1 MSNIKL
7 LSKSLSQKI
16 AAGEVVERPASVV
29 KELLENSLDAGS
41 TFITVEIEEG
51 GKKLIRI
58 SDNGSGI
65 EPNEVELAFL
75 RHATSKIENEND
87 LYNIRCMGFRG
98 EALYSISAVSKTTMI
113 TKTRANQMGKKAVVN
128 GGEVVEIVDAGCPDG
143 TTITISDLFFN
154 TPARLKF
161 MKSNAAETSQVSSIV
176 QKMILARPEVSIK
189 FISNGSLIYQSN
201 GDGSIQ
207 NAVYSIYGANT
218 ATATKEFE
226 FTYNDVKVY
235 GVLGERST
243 FRSSRINQTLYVNR
257 RYVKDPA
264 INQAIES
271 AYGSVL
277 MKGKFPFYVIYID
290 VNAQTVDVN
299 VHPQK
304 LYVKFSNQKEVR
316 SAVYEAVKTFSRS
329 LGSVPEIMFN
339 EEASEKAQRP
349 IRKAFSFESENTHHK
364 EDVRETSDG
373 VINENGKKP
382 SPVIEDMQPKT
393 YDYKKELE
401 YLDSIKQPSKL
412 KQTFAA
418 PVDVDIEPIV
428 IKNREEP
435 EQRSYL
441 DDEAQAKIIGAAFD
455 TYIIIE
461 HGEDLYLIDQHAA
474 HERLIYEKLLDQFV
488 HENVVSQHLLIPQ
501 DNKIT
506 FEEKAILKEYISQ
519 LEKLGF
525 SLDFPDELTVSI
537 KSVPHLLGQP
547 RFSSFFVE
555 LFDILREE
563 SNRDELSVIQKI
575 ISMSCK
581 KAIKAGDK
589 LSHQEI
595 SLLIKGIKDEEVPL
609 TCPHGRPF
617 VMKITKYQIDKK
629 AGRIV

>member
-1 MSNIKL
+1 
-7 LSKSLSQKI
+7 
-16 AAGEVVERPASVV
+16 
-29 KELLENSLDAGS
+29 
-41 TFITVEIEEG
+41 
-51 GKKLIRI
+51 
-58 SDNGSGI
+58 
-65 EPNEVELAFL
+65 
-75 RHATSKIENEND
+75 
-87 LYNIRCMGFRG
+87 
-98 EALYSISAVSKTTMI
+98 
-113 TKTRANQMGKKAVVN
+113 
-128 GGEVVEIVDAGCPDG
+128 
-143 TTITISDLFFN
+143 
-154 TPARLKF
+154 
-161 MKSNAAETSQVSSIV
+161 
-176 QKMILARPEVSIK
+176 
-189 FISNGSLIYQSN
+189 
-201 GDGSIQ
+201 
-207 NAVYSIYGANT
+207 
-218 ATATKEFE
+218 
-226 FTYNDVKVY
+226 VKVY

-243 FRSSRINQTLYVNR
+243 FRSSRINQTLFVNK
-257 RYVKDPA
+257 RYVKDPG

-290 VNAQTVDVN
+290 VNTQTVDVN

-316 SAVYEAVKTFSRS
+316 SAIYEAVKTFSRS

-339 EEASEKAQRP
+339 EEASQQAQKP
-349 IRKAFSFESENTHHK
+349 IRKAFSFESKNTQHK
-364 EDVRETSDG
+364 EITREKADDD
-373 VINENGKKP
+373 IKENGEKV

-401 YLDSIKQPSKL
+401 FLNSIKQPSKL
-412 KQTFAA
+412 KQTFT
-418 PVDVDIEPIV
+418 PTVDVDTEPAV
-428 IKNREEP
+428 IKMKEEP

-441 DDEAQAKIIGAAFD
+441 DEEAQAKIIGVAFD
-455 TYIIIE
+455 TYVIVE

-474 HERLIYEKLLDQFV
+474 HERLIYEKLLDQFM

-506 FEEKAILKEYISQ
+506 YEEKNLLNDYIPQ

-525 SLDFPDELTVSI
+525 NLEFPDELTVSI

-547 RFSSFFVE
+547 RFSSFFIE

-563 SNRDELSVIQKI
+563 SNRNELSVIQKI

-589 LSHQEI
+589 LSHPEI
-595 SLLIKGIKDEEVPL
+595 SLLIKGIKDEEIPL

-617 VMKITKYQIDKK
+617 VMKLTKHQIDKK

>member
-1 MSNIKL
+1 
-7 LSKSLSQKI
+7 
-16 AAGEVVERPASVV
+16 
-29 KELLENSLDAGS
+29 
-41 TFITVEIEEG
+41 
-51 GKKLIRI
+51 
-58 SDNGSGI
+58 
-65 EPNEVELAFL
+65 
-75 RHATSKIENEND
+75 
-87 LYNIRCMGFRG
+87 MGFRG
-98 EALYSISAVSKTTMI
+98 EALYSISAVSKTIMI
-113 TKTRANQMGKKAVVN
+113 TKTRENQMGKKAVVN
-128 GGEVVEIVDAGCPDG
+128 GGEIVEIIDAGCPDG
-143 TTITISDLFFN
+143 TTITVSDLFYN

-189 FISNGSLIYQSN
+189 LISNGSLIYQSN
-201 GDGSIQ
+201 GDGSIK

-218 ATATKEFE
+218 AIATKEFE
-226 FTYNDVKVY
+226 YTYNDVKVY

-243 FRSSRINQTLYVNR
+243 FRSSRINQTLYVNK

-290 VNAQTVDVN
+290 VDTQTVDVN

-304 LYVKFSNQKEVR
+304 LYVKFSNQSEVK
-316 SAVYEAVKTFSRS
+316 SAVYDAVKTFSRS

-339 EEASEKAQRP
+339 EEASEQAQNP
-349 IRKAFSFESENTHHK
+349 IRKAFTFESVIPPHK
-364 EDVRETSDG
+364 ESIPEKKADDIKKDDKVSDQ
-373 VINENGKKP
+373 IL
-382 SPVIEDMQPKT
+382 EDMQPKT

-401 YLDSIKQPSKL
+401 FLSSIKQPSKL
-412 KQTFAA
+412 RQNFASPA
-418 PVDVDIEPIV
+418 DFNIEPTI
-428 IKNREEP
+428 IKKQEEP
-435 EQRSYL
+435 VQRSYL
-441 DDEAQAKIIGAAFD
+441 DEEEEAKIIGAAFD
-455 TYIIIE
+455 TYVIVE

-506 FEEKAILKEYISQ
+506 YEEKNLLNDYIPQ

-555 LFDILREE
+555 LFDIFREE

-595 SLLIKGIKDEEVPL
+595 SLLIKGIKDEEIPL